1 MLKAV
6 YPGSFDPLTC
16 GHLDIIV
23 RASRCFER
31 LYVVVFEN
39 NEKSPMF
46 TGEERCSMIEEAC
59 RDLPNVSVDR
69 STGLLVNYVRSCG
82 AQAIVKGLRA
92 VSDFDYEFK
101 MALMNKK
108 LAPDI
113 ETMFMMTSLTFM
125 YLSSSLVKEVASYGG
140 CIRDLVPPA
149 IEKKVFDRMNREKRV
164 VKAEQG
170 GV

>member
-6 YPGSFDPLTC
+6 YPGSFDPLTY
-16 GHLDIIV
+16 GHLDIII
-23 RASRCFER
+23 RASRCFDH

-46 TGEERCSMIEEAC
+46 TSVERCRMVEEAC
-59 RDLPNVSVDR
+59 RDLPNVEVAKS
-69 STGLLVNYVRSCG
+69 SGLLVEYARARG
-82 AQAIVKGLRA
+82 AGVVVKGLRA
-92 VSDFDYEFK
+92 VSDFDFEFK

-113 ETMFMMTSLTFM
+113 ETMFMMTALEHL

-140 CIRDLVPPA
+140 SIKDLVPPG
-149 IEKKVFDRMNREKRV
+149 IEEMVRERLGV
-164 VKAEQG
+164 GRGVPQAE
-170 GV
+170 